1 MFHDVGMARM
11 APDVLQRWNHT
22 QDESDPDWRA
32 HVHVGFDVVKN
43 ALGPAAAAA
52 VLHHHQKFDGTG
64 FPRRLRLDG
73 TEEPLAGSD
82 IHVFARIV
90 AAADLFDRLRHPP
103 AALPGSTPTPVVRV
117 LKRLQQQPYANWIDP
132 MVFRGLLSVVPPSV
146 PGSIVTLS
154 TGQQAVVTEWF
165 PEDPCRPA
173 VHILPNGLDA
183 LGPDDPIER
192 IDLRQRTGIVVA
204 RAEGH
209 DVTSDN
215 FFPEHPALRR
225 RGRRSLAP
233 PDRRGVGTAAA
244 REVRHVE
251 PVHLDVARRHEVK
264 QHRRLPVARSEGR
277 LEPGHGRRG
286 RVVDP
291 TVPHPPGKERSGER
305 RVALARVAHDL
316 QVLIAEGHV
325 RAVGVQQARP
335 GAGVALQVHVE
346 AVDLTHRQR
355 QTTHLHPAGLVGPCG
370 SHRSVAPQQNPRRRI
385 ALVALRRP
393 EAVVHRDRVVASRV
407 VQVDIEARDRDR
419 LAGDHVERVTREAV
433 VRVER
438 RLEVAHG
445 CRGLVA
451 DLPVPDP
458 VRERQPGERRVALS
472 NEGREPQRR
481 VAERCRAVGVPQRGS
496 CCGVVR
502 QVPVHAAGLVG
513 VELKP

>member
-1 MFHDVGMARM
+1 MLRVPIAYAKPGMVLAMPILHPRRADTILLKSGIQLDAHSIDRLREINLREVWINYPGTEFLCAYYCPEVLKAQAALAQHIANAFDSVVSGSRAKLEYNLYRNAIAELIDRLLLFPRSAAFLQELADHDQPLLRHASTVCMLAVLMGLKLDDYIIVERARLSAHGARDIVGLGLGAMFHDVGMARM

-103 AALPGSTPTPVVRV
+103 AALPDSTPTPVVRV

-132 MVFRGLLSVVPPSV
+132 MVFRGLLSVVPPYV

-215 FFPEHPALRR
+215 FFPEHPGQFDIKLAGRALFNAAAVPSRTPPIP
-225 RGRRSLAP
+225 AP
-233 PDRRGVGTAAA
+233 PPVGPASNNTAA
-244 REVRHVE
+244 
-251 PVHLDVARRHEVK
+251 
-264 QHRRLPVARSEGR
+264 
-277 LEPGHGRRG
+277 
-286 RVVDP
+286 
-291 TVPHPPGKERSGER
+291 
-305 RVALARVAHDL
+305 
-316 QVLIAEGHV
+316 
-325 RAVGVQQARP
+325 
-335 GAGVALQVHVE
+335 
-346 AVDLTHRQR
+346 
-355 QTTHLHPAGLVGPCG
+355 
-370 SHRSVAPQQNPRRRI
+370 
-385 ALVALRRP
+385 
-393 EAVVHRDRVVASRV
+393 
-407 VQVDIEARDRDR
+407 
-419 LAGDHVERVTREAV
+419 
-433 VRVER
+433 
-438 RLEVAHG
+438 
-445 CRGLVA
+445 
-451 DLPVPDP
+451 
-458 VRERQPGERRVALS
+458 
-472 NEGREPQRR
+472 
-481 VAERCRAVGVPQRGS
+481 
-496 CCGVVR
+496 
-502 QVPVHAAGLVG
+502 
-513 VELKP
+513 